1 MDSFKGKLIRL
12 KNELNVETDKE
23 VAEYL
28 GMTNNAFTVRKSRN
42 SFPEKELFALKAKY
56 PELNLDMDYIL
67 LGHRHETYEAMKKKR

>member
-42 SFPEKELFALKAKY
+42 SFP
-56 PELNLDMDYIL
+56 
-67 LGHRHETYEAMKKKR
+67 KKSFSP